1 MAYADTNLTIEQ
13 VEHLIVRMEEF
24 NVRQHIV
31 VPNVSWGFL
40 NHEADLLVLSN
51 QGYLTEIEIKRAWQ
65 DFKKDFTKDHT
76 HEDPRLTYFYYAV
89 PEKIIP
95 AVMQYLY
102 KTELIKDWR
111 GLPKEKVVGY
121 TDQNPNHCGLIV
133 YGESPGYDRIEDK
146 SLNYYYARIKVPA
159 ERLKGEKVE
168 FKDKM
173 QLMRLGLM
181 RVWKAKEKIASLQA
195 ELQGNVLKF

>member
-89 PEKIIP
+89 PEKIVP

-111 GLPKEKVVGY
+111 GLPKEKVIGY

-133 YGESPGYDRIEDK
+133 YGESSGYDRIEDK
-146 SLNYYYARIKVPA
+146 SLNY
-159 ERLKGEKVE
+159 
-168 FKDKM
+168 
-173 QLMRLGLM
+173 
-181 RVWKAKEKIASLQA
+181 
-195 ELQGNVLKF
+195 

>member
-89 PEKIIP
+89 PEKIVP